1 MSENEV
7 LIFTDQMVVKR
18 YKLSSKTKKLKQI
31 DDMTLNDDSMR
42 TFLKGQ

>member
-42 TFLKGQ
+42 TFLKG

>member
-18 YKLSSKTKKLKQI
+18 YKLSSKTNKLKQI

-42 TFLKGQ
+42 AFLKG